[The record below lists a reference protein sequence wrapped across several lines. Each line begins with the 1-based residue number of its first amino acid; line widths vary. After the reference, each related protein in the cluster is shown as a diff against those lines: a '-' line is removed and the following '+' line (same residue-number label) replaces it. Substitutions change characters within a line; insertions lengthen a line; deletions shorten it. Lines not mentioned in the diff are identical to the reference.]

1 MIGLSKYQEGQEVSA
16 YTKKDEIF
24 EGFVKS
30 RDGIKYVVNS
40 DNKAIKLSELKLVK
54 RIGRLIKE
62 DIEQKISDVLGEY
75 DLAAITDAH
84 DEDNVSKALADQ
96 LRSIDSDAQKVDNN
110 ELQST
115 IKSKI
120 VGQSLEQEVE
130 AGNIKQDDA
139 LEKYKKENSEDDN
152 ESSNDKLGESLNI
165 KGIAPEKL
173 FNNKKIQEK
182 LLNEM
187 ELEFGTDAEYLQP
200 STNYGL
206 GPDHREDAVEDCMD
220 MIENGEPKEKII
232 DRLQTEFEI
241 AKDVTP
247 GGDLEYPLWV
257 ENSGNG
263 YDIYVK
269 VELYKSWTSD
279 KSSEELDAA
288 MGIIYG
294 NAANNGWLV
303 QYEDEEQM
311 VLYYKYPL
319 KATTE
324 GEANKSTNFMDGIRF
339 DKDMNNAYA
348 DATMTIDYTVTA
360 VQANNSEDAMAAE
373 WGMFPVFDSDG
384 TLLNVYETRAEAEAA
399 RTALNN

>member
-1 MIGLSKYQEGQEVSA
+1 MIGLSKYQEGQEISA

-24 EGFVKS
+24 EGYVKS
-30 RDGIKYVVNS
+30 RNDVKYVVDSN
-40 DNKAIKLSELKLVK
+40 NKAIKLSELKLVK
-54 RIGRLIKE
+54 RVGRLIKE
-62 DIEQKISDVLGEY
+62 DIEQKIGDILGEY

-139 LEKYKKENSEDDN
+139 LEKYKKENSDEGDD
-152 ESSNDKLGESLNI
+152 SSNDKLGESLNI

-200 STNYGL
+200 ITNYGL

-241 AKDVTP
+241 AKEEAENMYNDLSQDDLDWEDEDDSTTEEQDDEYDVYGITYSDISNDVDNEFEDELNSLSFDEIGFGNELVEHLARKF
-247 GGDLEYPLWV
+247 GGD
-257 ENSGNG
+257 
-263 YDIYVK
+263 
-269 VELYKSWTSD
+269 
-279 KSSEELDAA
+279 AA
-288 MGIIYG
+288 
-294 NAANNGWLV
+294 
-303 QYEDEEQM
+303 
-311 VLYYKYPL
+311 
-319 KATTE
+319 KA
-324 GEANKSTNFMDGIRF
+324 IRE
-339 DKDMNNAYA
+339 
-348 DATMTIDYTVTA
+348 
-360 VQANNSEDAMAAE
+360 SEDTQAA
-373 WGMFPVFDSDG
+373 VIN
-384 TLLNVYETRAEAEAA
+384 LAEQVKMIKVNLI
-399 RTALNN
+399 RSKNR

>member
-1 MIGLSKYQEGQEVSA
+1 MIGLSKYQEGQEISA

-24 EGFVKS
+24 EGYVKS
-30 RDGIKYVVNS
+30 RNGVKYVVDSN
-40 DNKAIKLSELKLVK
+40 NKAIKLSELKLVK
-54 RIGRLIKE
+54 RVGRLIKE
-62 DIEQKISDVLGEY
+62 DIEQKIGDILGEY

-139 LEKYKKENSEDDN
+139 LEKYKKENSDEGDD
-152 ESSNDKLGESLNI
+152 SSNDKLGESLNI

-200 STNYGL
+200 ITNYGL

-241 AKDVTP
+241 AKEEAENMYNDLSQDDLDWEDEDDSTTEEQDDEYDVYGITYSDISNDVDNEFEDELNSLSFDEIGFGNELVEHLARKF
-247 GGDLEYPLWV
+247 GGD
-257 ENSGNG
+257 
-263 YDIYVK
+263 
-269 VELYKSWTSD
+269 
-279 KSSEELDAA
+279 AA
-288 MGIIYG
+288 
-294 NAANNGWLV
+294 
-303 QYEDEEQM
+303 
-311 VLYYKYPL
+311 
-319 KATTE
+319 KA
-324 GEANKSTNFMDGIRF
+324 IRE
-339 DKDMNNAYA
+339 
-348 DATMTIDYTVTA
+348 
-360 VQANNSEDAMAAE
+360 SEDTQAA
-373 WGMFPVFDSDG
+373 VIN
-384 TLLNVYETRAEAEAA
+384 LAEQVKMIKVNLI
-399 RTALNN
+399 RSKNR

>member
-1 MIGLSKYQEGQEVSA
+1 MIGLSKYQEGQEISA

-62 DIEQKISDVLGEY
+62 DIEQKIGDILGEY

-84 DEDNVSKALADQ
+84 DEDKVSKALADQ
-96 LRSIDSDAQKVDNN
+96 LRAVDSDAQKTDNN
-110 ELQST
+110 ELEAT

-130 AGNIKQDDA
+130 NGNIKEDDA
-139 LEKYKKENSEDDN
+139 LEKYKKENSDDN
-152 ESSNDKLGESLNI
+152 DNSLEESLNI
-165 KGIAPEKL
+165 KGISPEKL

-200 STNYGL
+200 TTDYGM

-220 MIENGEPKEKII
+220 MIESGEPKEKII

-241 AKDVTP
+241 AKEEAENMYNDLSQDDLDWEDNDITDDKEDEYDLYGVTYSDISNDVDNEFEDELNTLSYDEIGFGNELVEHLARKF
-247 GGDLEYPLWV
+247 GGD
-257 ENSGNG
+257 
-263 YDIYVK
+263 
-269 VELYKSWTSD
+269 
-279 KSSEELDAA
+279 AA
-288 MGIIYG
+288 
-294 NAANNGWLV
+294 
-303 QYEDEEQM
+303 
-311 VLYYKYPL
+311 
-319 KATTE
+319 KA
-324 GEANKSTNFMDGIRF
+324 IRE
-339 DKDMNNAYA
+339 
-348 DATMTIDYTVTA
+348 
-360 VQANNSEDAMAAE
+360 SEDTQAA
-373 WGMFPVFDSDG
+373 V
-384 TLLNVYETRAEAEAA
+384 LNLAEQVKMIKVNLI
-399 RTALNN
+399 RSKNR

>member
-1 MIGLSKYQEGQEVSA
+1 MNQKLQRKSA

-62 DIEQKISDVLGEY
+62 DIEQKIGDILGEY
-75 DLAAITDAH
+75 DLTAITDAH

-96 LRSIDSDAQKVDNN
+96 LRAVDSDAQKTDNN
-110 ELQST
+110 ELEAT

-130 AGNIKQDDA
+130 DGNIKEDDA
-139 LEKYKKENSEDDN
+139 LEKYKKENSDDN
-152 ESSNDKLGESLNI
+152 DNDSSLEESLNI

-187 ELEFGTDAEYLQP
+187 EVEFGTDAEYLQP

-241 AKDVTP
+241 AKEEAENMYNDLSQDDLDWEDDFVTTEEQNDEYDLYGVTYSDISNDVDNEFEDELNSLSFDEIGFGNELVEHLARKF
-247 GGDLEYPLWV
+247 GGD
-257 ENSGNG
+257 
-263 YDIYVK
+263 
-269 VELYKSWTSD
+269 
-279 KSSEELDAA
+279 AA
-288 MGIIYG
+288 
-294 NAANNGWLV
+294 
-303 QYEDEEQM
+303 
-311 VLYYKYPL
+311 
-319 KATTE
+319 KAIHE
-324 GEANKSTNFMDGIRF
+324 
-339 DKDMNNAYA
+339 
-348 DATMTIDYTVTA
+348 
-360 VQANNSEDAMAAE
+360 SEDTQAA
-373 WGMFPVFDSDG
+373 V
-384 TLLNVYETRAEAEAA
+384 LNLAEQVKMIKVNLI
-399 RTALNN
+399 RSKNR

>member
-40 DNKAIKLSELKLVK
+40 DNKVIKLSELKLVK

-139 LEKYKKENSEDDN
+139 LEKYKKENSDEGDDSN
-152 ESSNDKLGESLNI
+152 NDKLGESLNI

-200 STNYGL
+200 TTDYGM

-220 MIENGEPKEKII
+220 MIESGEPKEKII

-241 AKDVTP
+241 AKEEAENMYSDLSQDDLDWEDNDITTDDKEDEYELYGVTYSDISNDVDNEFEEELNTLSFDEVGFGDELVEHLARKF
-247 GGDLEYPLWV
+247 GGD
-257 ENSGNG
+257 
-263 YDIYVK
+263 
-269 VELYKSWTSD
+269 
-279 KSSEELDAA
+279 AA
-288 MGIIYG
+288 
-294 NAANNGWLV
+294 
-303 QYEDEEQM
+303 
-311 VLYYKYPL
+311 
-319 KATTE
+319 KA
-324 GEANKSTNFMDGIRF
+324 IRE
-339 DKDMNNAYA
+339 
-348 DATMTIDYTVTA
+348 
-360 VQANNSEDAMAAE
+360 SEDTQAA
-373 WGMFPVFDSDG
+373 V
-384 TLLNVYETRAEAEAA
+384 LNLAEQVKMIKVNLI
-399 RTALNN
+399 RSKNR

>member
-1 MIGLSKYQEGQEVSA
+1 MIRLSKYQEGQEVSA

-40 DNKAIKLSELKLVK
+40 ENKAIKLSELKLVK

-62 DIEQKISDVLGEY
+62 DIEQKIGDILGEY

-96 LRSIDSDAQKVDNN
+96 LRAVDSDAQKTDNN
-110 ELQST
+110 ELEAT

-130 AGNIKQDDA
+130 DGNIKEDDA
-139 LEKYKKENSEDDN
+139 LEKYKKENSDN
-152 ESSNDKLGESLNI
+152 NDNDSSLEESLNI

-200 STNYGL
+200 TTNYGL

-241 AKDVTP
+241 AKEEAENMYNDLSQDDLDWEDNDVTTEEQDDEYDLYGVTYSDISNDVDNEFEEELNTLSFDEVGFGDELVEHLARKF
-247 GGDLEYPLWV
+247 GGD
-257 ENSGNG
+257 
-263 YDIYVK
+263 
-269 VELYKSWTSD
+269 
-279 KSSEELDAA
+279 AA
-288 MGIIYG
+288 
-294 NAANNGWLV
+294 
-303 QYEDEEQM
+303 
-311 VLYYKYPL
+311 
-319 KATTE
+319 KA
-324 GEANKSTNFMDGIRF
+324 IRE
-339 DKDMNNAYA
+339 
-348 DATMTIDYTVTA
+348 
-360 VQANNSEDAMAAE
+360 SEDTQAA
-373 WGMFPVFDSDG
+373 V
-384 TLLNVYETRAEAEAA
+384 LNLAEQVKMIKVNLI
-399 RTALNN
+399 RSKNR